1 MTEVANDT
9 TVDGRYKILGRIG
22 SGGMA
27 DVYRAQDTHLG
38 REVALKVL
46 HRRFAQDA
54 EFVERF
60 RREAKAAAGLQHP
73 NVVGV
78 YDRGD
83 HDGTYYIAMEHLR
96 GRTLKDIVIADAPL
110 DQMRVIDLGVQILQ
124 AAGFAHRRGIIH
136 RDFKPHNVIV
146 DDEGVPKVTDF
157 GIARAGASEMTE
169 TGSIMGTAQYLS
181 PEQAQGHAVTA
192 ATTMAPTTSRWST
205 CAGAR

>member
-96 GRTLKDIVIADAPL
+96 GRTLKDIVNAEAPL
-110 DQMRVIDLGVQILQ
+110 DQMRVIDLCLLYTSPSP
-124 AAGFAHRRGIIH
+124 
-136 RDFKPHNVIV
+136 RD
-146 DDEGVPKVTDF
+146 
-157 GIARAGASEMTE
+157 RS
-169 TGSIMGTAQYLS
+169 
-181 PEQAQGHAVTA
+181 
-192 ATTMAPTTSRWST
+192 
-205 CAGAR
+205 